1 MEESITISKKTPE
14 SKSMRYDF
22 LREEGL
28 KHIQKLSGKIWTDYN
43 AHDPG
48 VTILEVLCYAITEL
62 GFRASYQIEDLITQD
77 PNDPDIA
84 DIKNF
89 FTARQILPNCPVTI
103 NDYRKLMID
112 VDVYDPH
119 NQDCDHIGVRNAW
132 IEKSKSSE
140 IPVYV
145 HKGDSKLSYEPDPNY
160 VLQEGETELPPLE
173 IGILY
178 DVLLEFEK
186 CEAYGDLNE
195 NSFTNELVITEHGP
209 DQALKGLTIKIK
221 VEFPRWDNE
230 GVDWEDVLSI
240 KESVINITIKF
251 LNEPD
256 GYKFDYELIN
266 NNVKLSGTKASS
278 GGNVSI
284 PGIDDIEVQIN
295 DFIYHGVSS
304 LLDSYLQKIQKINQI
319 IDKVKIRLHANRNLC
334 EDFFRFNALKVE
346 KIAVCSDIEL
356 EPEADVEK
364 VQSLIYHE
372 IGKFFSP
379 VVNFYTLQEMLDKC
393 KVRYDYTI
401 TEIDEENKSFTI
413 DKDLTDLLSKGDTI
427 IISGSTGN
435 DGDYTVIS
443 IKPDSDN
450 NKTEIFVSEDIPSE
464 LLTEGEMLSIYIV
477 NEEDCL
483 TVDEIFEGPPLE
495 HGFIND
501 NELEDADRKK
511 YIRVSDLIQ
520 IIMKVPGVVAVRYIQ
535 IANLPQ
541 DNEDKSVES
550 MSVKW
555 CLKLAFDQNYV
566 PRLSILDSKIT
577 FYKEQLPFK
586 ASQSKVDKLI
596 DDLEALER
604 FPKLFDPTLDLEIP
618 RGQFKN
624 PEDYASIQNDFPLTY
639 GIGEEG
645 LPVIS
650 RDKDLEK
657 ARKAQAKQ
665 LKGFLMFFDQRLAN
679 FFSQLAHV
687 KDLFSMNAEKDAAG
701 NYRIG
706 RTYYTQPLFDIVPD
720 VDEIYVDKDGHLAAL
735 NEIAEDEKLFGIR
748 RNKFL
753 DHLMA
758 RFSEQFTDYAL
769 LTYKL
774 SGDKK
779 APEEL
784 IEDKLSF
791 LNAYPEI
798 SSARGKAF
806 NHQEPCKLWNIENI
820 SGLERRASLLVG
832 IDERKISEL
841 HFSSN
846 FSVVPSASEFA
857 ISVEDDSNN
866 LLLKSNVN
874 YSSEEEAKTA
884 LEEMIING
892 VCKEKF
898 DIKTDDNTNYY
909 FTLSCENQIIAV
921 SERTDYPD
929 NASGGEADLVID
941 ELIKIFFDEFYN
953 NLESNRKN
961 LACPLDNYFEVT
973 ISTDLVT
980 DPPTYTVSFNL
991 YAEPFSFT
999 APNKIMEGSY
1009 TVEGEAKSMVDIV
1022 SVDLAVKKINIDGNI
1037 AEKLSPGDVLV
1048 VKDSDSNDGVYT
1060 VVTVTDV
1067 GGQTEIDVN
1076 EVIPSDLVPL
1086 GELYYNNETEDSLRV
1101 KAEANIY
1108 NILWEVIKNAIK
1120 GDQYYFYPD
1129 EDSYA
1134 SPYVFKIN
1142 NRFGEELAISIQSDF
1157 NDELATELNGLG
1169 SGAVAVSGSS
1179 GNDGDYAVVAAD
1191 AKGPLV
1197 EIEVDTAPPYNVA
1210 DGKLSFI
1217 ESFSY
1222 AAQKD
1227 DNKLTVNADLTD
1239 KLNEGNIIVIS
1250 GSVSNDGK
1258 YTIFSIGYNGSETE
1272 LVVEETVP
1280 SDGNTGS
1287 LSYTKTFS
1295 IVEIDGNKFVIKGGY
1310 DDKAVQDMIAFITE
1324 KFFSREGFHVLE
1336 NVQLRPKVKGPHFKE
1351 ADGNTLN
1358 ETLANNGSLV
1368 FKKTVNIFSASKSTN
1383 IFRVD
1388 ADITAE
1394 VDRFS
1399 ATEIASTI
1407 TISGANV
1414 NDGEHSVEGV
1424 QYDSVPGRTHI
1435 EVEDVLADIPHSD
1448 PYGELSYLKIT
1459 SIDSVVAADKKIIVA
1474 ESDVLGLKEGDVVE
1488 IKNSTEDIND
1498 RKYKVDKLED
1508 KGAQQEITINF
1519 VEKEFED
1526 SLLEVVIDE
1535 EKKCDACQIVDPY
1548 TCVASI
1554 ILPHWQG
1561 RFDNMDF
1568 RKSFDRQLRMEAPA
1582 HTFLNICWVSCEQMA
1597 EFEGKYKAWLV
1608 ENAKKKKDYA
1618 KLSTSLNE
1626 LIDIL
1631 TKLRNVYPVGT
1642 LHDCKEDD
1650 TLENAIILD
1659 NSVLGD
1665 V

>member
-14 SKSMRYDF
+14 SKSMQYDF

-28 KHIQKLSGKIWTDYN
+28 RHIQKLCGKIWTDYN
-43 AHDPG
+43 THDPG

-62 GFRASYQIEDLITQD
+62 GFRASYQVKDLITQD
-77 PNDPDIA
+77 PNDPDAA

-119 NQDCDHIGVRNAW
+119 NQDCEHVGVRNAW
-132 IEKSKSSE
+132 IEKAKSSE

-145 HKGDSKLSYEPDPNY
+145 HKEDSKLSYEPDPNY
-160 VLQEGETELPPLE
+160 VLQEGEIEQPSLE

-186 CEAYGDLNE
+186 CEAYGDINE
-195 NSFTNELVITEHGP
+195 NSFTKEFVITEHDP

-240 KESVINITIKF
+240 KESVIKITIKF

-256 GYKFDYELIN
+256 GYKFDYELINN

-284 PGIDDIEVQIN
+284 PGIDDIEAQIN
-295 DFIYHGVSS
+295 DFIYHGANS

-319 IDKVKIRLHANRNLC
+319 IDKVKARLNANRNLC

-364 VQSLIYHE
+364 VQALIYHE

-379 VVNFYTLQEMLDKC
+379 AVNFYTLQEMLDKC

-401 TEIDEENKSFTI
+401 TEIDEENKSFI
-413 DKDLTDLLSKGDTI
+413 VDKDLTDLLSKGDTI
-427 IISGSTGN
+427 TISGSTGN
-435 DGDYTVIS
+435 NGEYTVTS
-443 IKPDSDN
+443 VKPDSDN
-450 NKTEIFVSEDIPSE
+450 DKTEIFVSEDIPSE
-464 LLTEGEMLSIYIV
+464 LLTEGELFSIYV
-477 NEEDCL
+477 TDEEDCL

-495 HGFIND
+495 HGFIDD
-501 NELEDADRKK
+501 NELEEADRKK

-577 FYKEQLPFK
+577 FYKDQLPFK
-586 ASQSKVDKLI
+586 ALQSKVDELI
-596 DDLEALER
+596 DVLEAQER
-604 FPKLFDPTLDLEIP
+604 SPKLFDPTLDFEVP
-618 RGQFKN
+618 RGQFKD
-624 PEDYASIQNDFPLTY
+624 PEDYTSIQNDFPLTY

-645 LPVIS
+645 LPGGS
-650 RDKDLEK
+650 RASAL
-657 ARKAQAKQ
+657 RKAQAKQ
-665 LKGFLMFFDQRLAN
+665 LKGFLMFFDQLLAN

-687 KDLFSMNAEKDAAG
+687 KDLFSMNAEKDTTG
-701 NYRIG
+701 NYMIG
-706 RTYYTQPLFDIVPD
+706 RTYYTQTLFKDSTDDIVPD
-720 VDEIYVDKDGHLAAL
+720 VDELYVDKDGHLAAL
-735 NEIAEDEKLFGIR
+735 NEIAEDEELFGIR

-774 SGDKK
+774 SGDKR

-806 NHQEPCKLWNIENI
+806 NHQEPCKLWNIRNI
-820 SGLERRASLLVG
+820 SGLERRASFLVG
-832 IDERKISEL
+832 IDEREINKL

-857 ISVEDDSNN
+857 INVRDDSNN
-866 LLLKSNVN
+866 LLLESNDN

-898 DIKTDDNTNYY
+898 EIKTDDNTNYY
-909 FTLSCENQIIAV
+909 FTLSCNNQIIAV

-929 NASGGEADLVID
+929 NAFGGEADLAID
-941 ELIKIFFDEFYN
+941 ELIQIFSDEFYN
-953 NLESNRKN
+953 NFESNRKN

-973 ISTDLVT
+973 ISTDMVS

-991 YAEPFSFT
+991 YAEPFAFT
-999 APNKIMEGSY
+999 GPNKIMEGSY

-1022 SVDLAVKKINIDGNI
+1022 SVDLAGKKINIDGNI

-1048 VKDSDSNDGVYT
+1048 IKDSNSNDGTYT
-1060 VVTVTDV
+1060 VVTATDV
-1067 GGQTEIDVN
+1067 GGQTEIVVN
-1076 EVIPSDLVPL
+1076 EAIPSDVVPL
-1086 GELYYNNETEDSLRV
+1086 GELYYNNETEDSLRA
-1101 KAEANIY
+1101 KAEANVY

-1120 GDQYYFYPD
+1120 GDQYHFDPD
-1129 EDSYA
+1129 EEPYS
-1134 SPYVFKIN
+1134 SPYVFKIS
-1142 NRFGEELAISIQSDF
+1142 NRFGKELATSVQSDF
-1157 NDELATELNGLG
+1157 NDKLATELTGLG
-1169 SGAVAVSGSS
+1169 SGAVTVSGSS
-1179 GNDGDYAVVAAD
+1179 GNDGDYTVVAAN

-1197 EIEVDTAPPYNVA
+1197 EVEVDMAPPSNVA
-1210 DGKLSFI
+1210 DGQLSFT
-1217 ESFSY
+1217 ETFSY
-1222 AAQKD
+1222 SVQKD
-1227 DNKLTVNADLTD
+1227 NNKLIVNTDLTD
-1239 KLNEGNIIVIS
+1239 NLSKGDLIVIS
-1250 GSVSNDGK
+1250 GSASNDGD
-1258 YTIFSIGYNGSETE
+1258 YTIFSIELNGSDTE
-1272 LVVEETVP
+1272 LVVEETIP
-1280 SDGNTGS
+1280 SDDNTGY
-1287 LSYTKTFS
+1287 LNYTKAFS

-1310 DDKAVQDMIAFITE
+1310 DDKAVQAMIAFITK

-1336 NVQLRPKVKGPHFKE
+1336 HLHLRPKAKGPYFTE
-1351 ADGNTLN
+1351 ADQNTVN
-1358 ETLANNGSLV
+1358 DVLANNGSLV
-1368 FKKTVNIFSASKSTN
+1368 FEKTVSIFSASKTTN

-1388 ADITAE
+1388 GDITAE

-1407 TISGANV
+1407 TISGTNV
-1414 NDGEHSVEGV
+1414 NDGEYSISGV
-1424 QYDSVPGRTHI
+1424 QYDSTYNRTHI
-1435 EVEDVLADIPHSD
+1435 VVEDVLADIPSSD
-1448 PYGELSYLKIT
+1448 PSGELSYSKIT
-1459 SIDSVVAADKKIIVA
+1459 PIDSVVAADKKVVVA
-1474 ESDVLGLKEGDVVE
+1474 ESDVLDLKEGDVIE
-1488 IKNSTEDIND
+1488 IKDSTEGIND
-1498 RKYKVDKLED
+1498 GKYKIAKLED
-1508 KGAQQEITINF
+1508 KGALQEVTINF
-1519 VEKEFED
+1519 VEKEIDD

-1535 EKKCDACQIVDPY
+1535 EKKCDACQVENPY
-1548 TCVASI
+1548 TCVVSI
-1554 ILPHWQG
+1554 VLPHWQG
-1561 RFDNMDF
+1561 RFGNMDF
-1568 RKSFDRQLRMEAPA
+1568 RNFFDRQLRMEAPA
-1582 HTFLNICWVSCEQMA
+1582 HTFLNICWVSCQQMA
-1597 EFEGKYKAWLV
+1597 EFELKYKAWLM
-1608 ENAKKKKDYA
+1608 ENSKKKKIMPDY
-1618 KLSTSLNE
+1618 
-1626 LIDIL
+1626 
-1631 TKLRNVYPVGT
+1631 LRASMN
-1642 LHDCKEDD
+1642 
-1650 TLENAIILD
+1650 
-1659 NSVLGD
+1659 
-1665 V
+1665 